1 MSDDLKRLD
10 SSHIMPTYPRQ
21 DLLLEKGSGC
31 YVFDDGGKKYLD
43 FFGGLATCSVGHANP
58 ELTKAITEQANKL
71 ISVSNLYYTE
81 PQIRLAKK
89 LSELSGLK
97 KVFFSHSGADANEA
111 AIKLAKKVTGKKE
124 FIAFSGAFHGRTTGS
139 LALTWNQ
146 QYKEPFLPLAPAT
159 KFATYND
166 VASLESLIS
175 ADTAAV
181 IVEPIQGEAGVVVPD
196 DNFLC
201 EVRELCT
208 KHHILM
214 IVDEVQTGIGRTG
227 TFFAYSRSN
236 IKPDIVTLAKGLAN
250 GVPIGACLSDYELE
264 LGDHGSTLG
273 GNSLSCAAANAT
285 IDYIEKHNLMKN
297 AEVIGDYLMD
307 SLRSMQKSIPLIKD
321 VRGQGLM
328 IGIVLQKPEAA
339 RIVKASMSSGLLC
352 NNAAPN
358 VVRLLPPLIAT
369 KEQADECLGILEKV
383 MQS

>member
-1 MSDDLKRLD
+1 MSDDLKQLD
-10 SSHIMPTYPRQ
+10 STYIMPTYKRQ
-21 DLLLEKGSGC
+21 DLILEKGSGC
-31 YVFDDGGKKYLD
+31 YVFDSNGKKYLD

-58 ELTKAITEQANKL
+58 AVTKAITDQAKKL

-81 PQIRLAKK
+81 PPVRLAKK

-111 AIKLAKKVTGKKE
+111 AIKLAKRVTGKKE

-139 LALTWNQ
+139 LALTWSQ

-166 VASLESLIS
+166 IVSLESLIND
-175 ADTAAV
+175 DTAAV

-196 DNFLC
+196 ENFLRQ
-201 EVRELCT
+201 VRKICT

-264 LGDHGSTLG
+264 LGEHGSTLG

-285 IDYIEKHNLMKN
+285 VDYIEKNNLVKN
-297 AEVIGDYLMD
+297 AETIGDYLMD
-307 SLRSMQKSIPLIKD
+307 SLRSLQKTTPLIED

-328 IGIVLQKPEAA
+328 IGIVLEKPEAA
-339 RIVKASMSSGLLC
+339 RIVKSSMSGGLLC
-352 NNAAPN
+352 NAAAPN

-369 KEQADECLGILEKV
+369 KEQADECLDILGKAL
-383 MQS
+383 QS